1 MRKLLEVG
9 GLIAGIVLIA
19 FGVGAIALSV
29 NGKSTIHNSLA
40 AENIV
45 GSPDMTPAG
54 ITAAAKDAG
63 LDVSKLDIPS
73 ASVAGV
79 AITNG
84 TRAHVFAQYMRIHAL
99 EASGGLP
106 YADMGRFLAVKD
118 TPASELAGKGA
129 TNNEQY
135 ALIDPTTKQP
145 VANGARNTWVT
156 ETALTT
162 ALNLAYTAQQIA
174 LFGLVV
180 GIALLLSGVGFVILA
195 LGGAL
200 ENERLFWALKPR
212 AKKSAS
218 PVVA

>member
-9 GLIAGIVLIA
+9 GLIAGVVLIA
-19 FGVGAIALSV
+19 FGVGAIVLSV
-29 NGKSTIHNSLA
+29 NGRSTIHTSLA

-45 GSPDMTPAG
+45 GSPDMTPAA
-54 ITAAAKDAG
+54 IAVAAKEAG

-73 ASVAGV
+73 MSVAGL

-84 TRAHVFAQYMRIHAL
+84 DRAHAFAGYMRIHAL

-106 YADMGRFLAVKD
+106 YADMGRFLAVEN
-118 TPASELAGKGA
+118 TPTSELAGKGA
-129 TNNEQY
+129 TNNEKY

-180 GIALLLSGVGFVILA
+180 GIALLLSGIGFLILA

-200 ENERLFWALKPR
+200 ESERLFWAIKPK
-212 AKKSAS
+212 AKKRAA
-218 PVVA
+218 PVIA